1 MGKADKYKG
10 TGNVAEDAKRTQEQ
24 TKKNL
29 ESKPDKSRVP
39 VTGVTGDKLAD
50 PKYQQERA
58 QQMNRDTAHL
68 SPEQK
73 KEAGLPESHVYDPG
87 DSDGDNKAVSPSD
100 RNMTG
105 GDPNPTKDED
115 PFKDTKAAWDHLAS
129 VFGDKITALQGELE
143 GRLSGMLTPTDRE
156 TGNPF
161 AGDDVPASKEM
172 TADDVKAAVASTA
185 DDAKAVAKG
194 IGEVGGAAANLA
206 GTALKDAGSATIKE
220 MGIDTDAVKSTGK
233 TLAGLSG
240 LFSSGDNPDS
250 SVPDGNW
257 KPKSISDLFTRK

>member
-10 TGNVAEDAKRTQEQ
+10 TGNASEDAKRTQEQ

-39 VTGVTGDKLAD
+39 TTGVTGDALANPD
-50 PKYQQERA
+50 YQMKRA
-58 QQMNRDTAHL
+58 QQQNRDTAHL

-73 KEAGLPESHVYDPG
+73 KDAGLPENNVYDPG
-87 DSDGDNKAVSPSD
+87 DSDNDKKSVSPSD

-105 GDPNPTKDED
+105 GAPNPVKDED

-129 VFGDKITALQGELE
+129 VFGDKVTALQGELE
-143 GRLSGMLTPTDRE
+143 GRLSSMLTPTERE
-156 TGNPF
+156 TGNPY

-194 IGEVGGAAANLA
+194 VGEVGGAAADLA
-206 GTALKDAGSATIKE
+206 GTALKDAGSATIKG

-257 KPKSISDLFTRK
+257 KPKSISDLFTRN

>member
-29 ESKPDKSRVP
+29 ESKPDKTRVP

-73 KEAGLPESHVYDPG
+73 KAAGLPESHVYDPG

-105 GDPNPTKDED
+105 GDPNPVKDED

-143 GRLSGMLTPTDRE
+143 GRLSGMLTPTDR
-156 TGNPF
+156 
-161 AGDDVPASKEM
+161 ASKEM

-185 DDAKAVAKG
+185 DDAKAVANG

-240 LFSSGDNPDS
+240 LLIWRQP
-250 SVPDGNW
+250 
-257 KPKSISDLFTRK
+257 

>member
-10 TGNVAEDAKRTQEQ
+10 TGNVSEDAKRTQEQ

-29 ESKPDKSRVP
+29 ESKPDKNRVP
-39 VTGVTGDKLAD
+39 TTGVTGDALANPD
-50 PKYQQERA
+50 YQMKRA
-58 QQMNRDTAHL
+58 QQQNRDTAHL

-73 KEAGLPESHVYDPG
+73 KDAGLPENNVYDPG
-87 DSDGDNKAVSPSD
+87 DSDGDKKAVSPSD
-100 RNMTG
+100 RNMMG
-105 GDPNPTKDED
+105 GDPNPVKDED

-129 VFGDKITALQGELE
+129 VFGDKVTALQGELE
-143 GRLSGMLTPTDRE
+143 GRLSGMLAPTERE
-156 TGNPF
+156 TGNPY

-172 TADDVKAAVASTA
+172 TADDVKAALASTA

-194 IGEVGGAAANLA
+194 VGEVGGAAADFA
-206 GTALKDAGSATIKE
+206 GTALKDAGSATIKG
-220 MGIDTDAVKSTGK
+220 MGVDTDAVKSTGK

-240 LFSSGDNPDS
+240 LFSSGDNPNS

-257 KPKSISDLFTRK
+257 KPKSISDLFTRN

>member
-10 TGNVAEDAKRTQEQ
+10 TGNVSEDAKRTQEQ

-39 VTGVTGDKLAD
+39 TTGVTGDALANPD
-50 PKYQQERA
+50 YQMKRA
-58 QQMNRDTAHL
+58 QQQNRDTAHL
-68 SPEQK
+68 SSEQK
-73 KEAGLPESHVYDPG
+73 KEAGLPENNVYDPG
-87 DSDGDNKAVSPSD
+87 DSDGDKKAVSPSD

-105 GDPNPTKDED
+105 GDPNPVKDED

-129 VFGDKITALQGELE
+129 VFGDKVTALQGELE
-143 GRLSGMLTPTDRE
+143 GRLSGMLTPTERE
-156 TGNPF
+156 TGNPY

-194 IGEVGGAAANLA
+194 IGEVGGAAADFA
-206 GTALKDAGSATIKE
+206 GTALKDAGSATIKG
-220 MGIDTDAVKSTGK
+220 MGIDTDAVKGTSK

-257 KPKSISDLFTRK
+257 KPKTISDLFTRN